1 MKRKRKIYL
10 DTSVISHLDAPD
22 VPDKMAD
29 TWRLW
34 QLFEQDSEFEPVISV
49 VTQAEILQCPEPK
62 REQMV
67 QWLKSLNCK
76 IFDETREVLELA
88 NEYINRG
95 ILSPKHFDD
104 ILHIA
109 HAVTKHCECI
119 ASWNFKHI
127 VNLKTIDGVCAAN
140 IILGYPSIK
149 IVSPTMLI
157 QGEDDE

>member
-10 DTSVISHLDAPD
+10 DTSIISHLDAPD

-29 TWRLW
+29 TWELW
-34 QLFEQDSEFEPVISV
+34 DLFEKGLEFEPVTSV
-49 VTQAEILQCPEPK
+49 VTQVEILQCPEPK
-62 REQMV
+62 RGQMI
-67 QWLKSLNCK
+67 QWLKSLNGEV
-76 IFDETREVLELA
+76 FDETREVLELA
-88 NEYINRG
+88 NEYIGRG
-95 ILSPKHFDD
+95 ILSPKHLDD

-109 HAVTKHCECI
+109 HAVVGHCECI

-127 VNLKTIDGVCAAN
+127 VNLKTMDGVCAAN

-157 QGEDDE
+157 QGENDE